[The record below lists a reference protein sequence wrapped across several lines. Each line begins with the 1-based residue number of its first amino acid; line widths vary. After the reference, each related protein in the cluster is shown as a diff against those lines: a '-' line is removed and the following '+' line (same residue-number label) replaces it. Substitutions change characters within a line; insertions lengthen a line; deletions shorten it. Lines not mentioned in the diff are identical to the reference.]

1 MSGRHGELWVLQR
14 GLWGLWGQHEELMW
28 VLQRGLWWVVLVLSS
43 LIDQEQSPAN
53 NSAGYIDSIYVAM
66 SGD

>member
-1 MSGRHGELWVLQR
+1 MGSCGYCRG
-14 GLWGLWGQHEELMW
+14 GLWGLRGQHEELMW
-28 VLQRGLWWVVLVLSS
+28 VLQRGIWWIVLVLSS

-53 NSAGYIDSIYVAM
+53 KSAGYIDSIYVAM